1 MVSTKSLRLAS
12 GLTLLTFLGLAPASH
27 AGLQHVTVTIK
38 NLAPANSVSFAP
50 LRLGFGNGT
59 FDSFNNGQS
68 AGTPPTSAIIS
79 VAEGGSGSAWF
90 PAFAAAEPAAITGSV
105 GGALLPGAS
114 ASSTFTFD
122 TANANNRFFTFA
134 NMVIPSNDLFL
145 GNDDPMEYQ
154 LFNPDGSLAITTI
167 DQTAGEIWDA
177 NSEVADALNAAFI
190 VGGNNSLRTPENGL
204 VAFDRSELS
213 VFNGLTTAAGYTF
226 SDAALINSTPV
237 YRITFSSSAAPE
249 PGTFVFM
256 AAALGL
262 VGAGT
267 YGAAL

>member
-134 NMVIPSNDLFL
+134 NMVIPSNDRMVRNLL
-145 GNDDPMEYQ
+145 TRSASN
-154 LFNPDGSLAITTI
+154 
-167 DQTAGEIWDA
+167 A
-177 NSEVADALNAAFI
+177 NKKLSR
-190 VGGNNSLRTPENGL
+190 NSFRNKPVLDCI
-204 VAFDRSELS
+204 AYKCSFK
-213 VFNGLTTAAGYTF
+213 FHWQKGLTKF
-226 SDAALINSTPV
+226 
-237 YRITFSSSAAPE
+237 
-249 PGTFVFM
+249 
-256 AAALGL
+256 
-262 VGAGT
+262 
-267 YGAAL
+267 